1 MDKKQAAYDEIKAMI
16 MQLLHAQ
23 ADYNQKQQE
32 EVTAKTEYKNAQNI
46 VNTLKAA
53 LADAKDTQAEAQSKE
68 ERAKTLSYDA
78 AFLNQ
83 ITDPDFTYLND
94 EISKVKDAQS
104 REALLQKAYDAAKQ
118 KAAESE
124 EAYGQAKLENV
135 RTLAELAAAQA
146 KADEES
152 RKEIE
157 KIRQV
162 FEQKDAADK
171 YDNSKIAQKAMS
183 VKTGDK
189 ANAGGM
195 LAVAGVA
202 GMIAAL
208 AQKIKRR
215 EQD

>member
-1 MDKKQAAYDEIKAMI
+1 M
-16 MQLLHAQ
+16 
-23 ADYNQKQQE
+23 
-32 EVTAKTEYKNAQNI
+32 
-46 VNTLKAA
+46 NTLEAA

-68 ERAKTLSYDA
+68 ERAKALSYDA

-135 RTLAELAAAQA
+135 RTLAELAVAQTTYDKYLAEQKAQEAAAQA

-152 RKEIE
+152 RKETE
-157 KIRQV
+157 KIRHV
-162 FEQKDAADK
+162 FEQKDAVDK
-171 YDNSKIAQKAMS
+171 YDNSKISQKAMS

>member
-1 MDKKQAAYDEIKAMI
+1 MNENGLQRLTVSPEDAGVRIDKY
-16 MQLLHAQ
+16 
-23 ADYNQKQQE
+23 
-32 EVTAKTEYKNAQNI
+32 
-46 VNTLKAA
+46 
-53 LADAKDTQAEAQSKE
+53 LAE
-68 ERAKTLSYDA
+68 
-78 AFLNQ
+78 
-83 ITDPDFTYLND
+83 
-94 EISKVKDAQS
+94 
-104 REALLQKAYDAAKQ
+104 QKAQ
-118 KAAESE
+118 E
-124 EAYGQAKLENV
+124 
-135 RTLAELAAAQA
+135 AAAQA

-152 RKEIE
+152 RKETE

-162 FEQKDAADK
+162 FEQKDAVDK
-171 YDNSKIAQKAMS
+171 YDNSKISQKAMS